1 MKNLIY
7 AALLLMVGQTMIWF
21 QTNGQFF
28 WKWAKDHPFL
38 MALIFSTPISVIFIK
53 ATELIVLYFN
63 GSLWPGRLIGFA
75 MGILTFTFFTSVIMG
90 EGINSK
96 SAISLVLAAALVLI
110 QILWK

>member
-7 AALLLMVGQTMIWF
+7 AAILFTIGQSMIWF

-28 WKWAKDHPFL
+28 WKWAKDHPL
-38 MALIFSTPISVIFIK
+38 WMAIIFSTPISIIFIK
-53 ATELIVLYFN
+53 ATELIVLHFN

-75 MGILTFTFFTSVIMG
+75 LGMLTFTFFTSTIMG
-90 EGINSK
+90 EGINAK
-96 SAISLVLAAALVLI
+96 STVSLILATILVLI

>member
-7 AALLLMVGQTMIWF
+7 AAILFTIGQSMIWF

-28 WKWAKDHPFL
+28 WKWAKDHPL
-38 MALIFSTPISVIFIK
+38 WMAIIFSTPISIIFIK
-53 ATELIVLYFN
+53 ATELIVLHFN

-75 MGILTFTFFTSVIMG
+75 LGMLTFTFFTSTIMG
-90 EGINSK
+90 EGINTK
-96 SAISLVLAAALVLI
+96 STVSLILATILVLI

>member
-1 MKNLIY
+1 
-7 AALLLMVGQTMIWF
+7 
-21 QTNGQFF
+21 
-28 WKWAKDHPFL
+28 
-38 MALIFSTPISVIFIK
+38 
-53 ATELIVLYFN
+53 
-63 GSLWPGRLIGFA
+63 